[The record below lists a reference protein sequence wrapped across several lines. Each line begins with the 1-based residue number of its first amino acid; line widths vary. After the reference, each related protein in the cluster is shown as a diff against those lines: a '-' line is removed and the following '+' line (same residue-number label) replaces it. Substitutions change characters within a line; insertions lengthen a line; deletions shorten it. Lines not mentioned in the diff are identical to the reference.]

1 MVLNTTSG
9 ESSEEETGEDFG
21 DRTFQNI
28 LAVLVGRNSVGL
40 ASSSVLRRRGGQDE
54 SDSESEDSDNQDFW
68 QPYRAKPS
76 PAKAISPDT
85 GEIKQSEINLL
96 TASDL
101 ALHSDRAKMSLP
113 RLMHERTLGR
123 TFSTRDR
130 KRLGTELIPHNPT
143 KVASFRNK
151 VFCGTYA
158 REGDIFMSA
167 CQDRMIRIYDT
178 SKGGFNLVQTIEGQD
193 VGWSVLDVALSPD
206 GGHLVYSSWS
216 DSLHQVNILDKEDR
230 QVSLPINPD
239 GRQFC
244 IFSVVFSQDSQ
255 ELLCGANDGFIYLYD
270 RFSHRQSLRVSA
282 HEDDVNAVCF
292 LDDTTFTVAS
302 GGDDGLCKVW
312 DRRALREDNPKP
324 VGVLAGHVDGIA
336 FLDPKGDG
344 RHLISNS
351 KDQTIKLWDIRK
363 FSSSSA
369 IRQGRREVSR
379 QRWDYRWERV
389 PRSVA
394 GCSRRV
400 EGDSSVVTYTGHTVL
415 QTLVRARF
423 SPKFTT
429 GQRYIYTG
437 CAAGRVVIYDLLTGM
452 IVKELAGHQGV
463 VRDVSWHPY
472 RQEII
477 SSSWDFSVLRWD
489 GVEAPVEEDEAK
501 GGKEEEEG
509 REERKEKKKKRLSR
523 KSSGDW
529 ARE

>member
-1 MVLNTTSG
+1 MERKAGQGEGGSVMEVEAVEEGRAAEELPALSTSDSSG
-9 ESSEEETGEDFG
+9 EEEGETGEDIGGRSFL
-21 DRTFQNI
+21 NI
-28 LAVLVGRNSVGL
+28 LSVLAGRSSLGA
-40 ASSSVLRRRGGQDE
+40 ASSSGLARLVQGGST
-54 SDSESEDSDNQDFW
+54 SDSDSDQDFW
-68 QPYRAKPS
+68 QPYRPKLCPARPQPS
-76 PAKAISPDT
+76 DT
-85 GEIKQSEINLL
+85 TELDQSELKLN
-96 TASDL
+96 TSHDL
-101 ALHSDRAKMSLP
+101 ALQTPRANLPLPSLLH
-113 RLMHERTLGR
+113 RRALGCR
-123 TFSTRDR
+123 FTVRDR
-130 KRLGTELIPHNPT
+130 RRLGGVTLPHNSHQ
-143 KVASFRNK
+143 VARFQHK

-167 CQDRMIRIYDT
+167 CQDRKIRIYDT
-178 SKGGFNLVQTIEGQD
+178 SKGGFNLVQTIEAQD

-206 GGHLVYSSWS
+206 GAHLVYSSWS

-270 RFSHRQSLRVSA
+270 RFSHKQSLRVSA

-292 LDDTTFTVAS
+292 LDDTTHTVAS

-312 DRRALREDNPKP
+312 DRRSLREDNPKP

-336 FLDPKGDG
+336 FLDPRGDG

-363 FSSSSA
+363 FSSQTT
-369 IRQGRREVSR
+369 IRQGKREVSR

-400 EGDSSVVTYTGHTVL
+400 DGDSSVVTYTGHSVL

-423 SPKFTT
+423 SPSFTT

-437 CAAGRVVIYDLLTGM
+437 CAGGRVVIYDLLTGN
-452 IVKELAGHQGV
+452 IVKELSGHTGV

-472 RQEII
+472 RPEII
-477 SSSWDFSVLRWD
+477 SSSWDFSVLR
-489 GVEAPVEEDEAK
+489 
-501 GGKEEEEG
+501 
-509 REERKEKKKKRLSR
+509 
-523 KSSGDW
+523 
-529 ARE
+529 